1 MTNNNRFTSVEQILE
16 RTVTSSTGCMEWQR
30 AIGSHG
36 YGVVWFQGKLWTAH
50 RLVATFTYGEQP
62 SSMHVLHSCDNR
74 PCCNPEHLSFG
85 TPHENMLDKWLKGRA
100 RGGSMKGE
108 SHPRAKLTSELVAQ
122 IRSEYG
128 PGMTTWDLAEKYG
141 VSKTAIKNIINH
153 NSWK

>member
-1 MTNNNRFTSVEQILE
+1 MSNNNRFTSVEQILE
-16 RTVTSSTGCMEWQR
+16 RTVITSTGCMEWQQ

-36 YGVVWFQGKLWTAH
+36 YGVVWFQGKLWTTH
-50 RLVATFTYGEQP
+50 RLVATFAYGEHP

-108 SHPRAKLTSELVAQ
+108 LHPSAKLTSEVVAR
-122 IRSEYG
+122 IRSEHG
-128 PGMTTWDLAEKYG
+128 PGVTTWDLAEKYG